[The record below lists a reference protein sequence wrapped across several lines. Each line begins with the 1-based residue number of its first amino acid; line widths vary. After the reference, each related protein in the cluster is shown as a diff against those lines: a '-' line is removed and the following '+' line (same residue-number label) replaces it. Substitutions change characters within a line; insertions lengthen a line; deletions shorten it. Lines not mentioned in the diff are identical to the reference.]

1 MKVWGGECLGG
12 ERLTIKKP
20 DSRGAPNDLLFD
32 IFDIFY
38 IFDIFD
44 IFNIFDIS
52 DLFHIFD
59 I

>member
-1 MKVWGGECLGG
+1 MNVWGGECLGG
-12 ERLTIKKP
+12 ECLTIKKP

-32 IFDIFY
+32 TFD